1 MSDATEASEGNER
14 PTAMAAATQIPTP
27 PTPDVTDPAKL
38 IRLGTML
45 QIVLAELRETETD
58 EGGLTR
64 LAQIH
69 RETVEE
75 LSTIL
80 SEDLRDELREFNNCC
95 GSDTP
100 SEGELRV
107 AHAQLVGWIQGLLRG
122 MQATATAQA
131 QIAQQQMLMMQAQA
145 QQRAIAGGGQPHGG
159 PLGDLQPA
167 PPEASDAGYL

>member
-1 MSDATEASEGNER
+1 MSEAEATSAELVEGDPPASVAVAEEISEQ
-14 PTAMAAATQIPTP
+14 PE
-27 PTPDVTDPAKL
+27 PDVSDPAKL

-45 QIVLAELRETETD
+45 QTVLAELHQVGETD
-58 EGGLTR
+58 HGGRTR

-69 RETVEE
+69 NEAVEE

-80 SEDLRDELREFNNCC
+80 SEDLRDELLEFNDCC
-95 GSDTP
+95 GDAAHVP

-131 QIAQQQMLMMQAQA
+131 AMAQQQMAMMQAQVQ
-145 QQRAIAGGGQPHGG
+145 QQRALMQQQPGRRPATPAGP
-159 PLGDLQPA
+159 D
-167 PPEASDAGYL
+167 SGYL